1 MGVFLYLDLIP
12 GGINKRA
19 WAGAYE
25 ESLKLI
31 GAYPFASLT
40 CNEIDGCQRLIYG
53 SSVEYKKDDPQGRH
67 WQVVGDLVSKK
78 TAEPFELYYD
88 LDYYLVRCNRRG
100 CPYRR
105 GIS

>member
-12 GGINKRA
+12 GRIDKQA
-19 WAGAYE
+19 WAGVYE

-40 CNEIDGCQRLIYG
+40 YNEIDGCQRFIYS
-53 SSVEYKKDDPQGRH
+53 SSVEYKKDDPQRRH

-78 TAEPFELYYD
+78 TAEPF
-88 LDYYLVRCNRRG
+88 
-100 CPYRR
+100 
-105 GIS
+105 